1 MRGKL
6 SVLVVDDDSG
16 IRDSL
21 AACLEAEGH
30 HVTTAPNGA
39 AGLERARE
47 LRPDLVIADLLM
59 PVMTGHQLITA
70 LRADAATAGLRV
82 VLMTGATPQQGAPP
96 TGADA
101 VLPKPFELEE
111 LLALVHRLAR

>member
-1 MRGKL
+1 M
-6 SVLVVDDDSG
+6 VDDDSG

-30 HVTTAPNGA
+30 RVLTAPNGA
-39 AGLERARE
+39 VGLARARE
-47 LRPDLVIADLLM
+47 HAPDLVIADLMM
-59 PVMTGHQLITA
+59 PVMTGQQLIAA
-70 LRADAATAGLRV
+70 LRADPATAGVRV
-82 VLMTGATPQQGAPP
+82 VLMTGATPQPGAPA

-111 LLALVHRLAR
+111 LLALVHCLVP